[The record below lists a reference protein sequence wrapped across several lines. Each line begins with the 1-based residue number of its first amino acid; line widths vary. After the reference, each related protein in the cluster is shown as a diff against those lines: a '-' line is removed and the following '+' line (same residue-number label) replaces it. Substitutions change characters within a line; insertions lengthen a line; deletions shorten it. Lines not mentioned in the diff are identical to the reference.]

1 MIWHKDVFAFGDH
14 LSPFMGKHEI
24 GEGERRD
31 FNIKVDVALLFLRLS
46 MVDLGGNLINTECLS
61 SDCFEL

>member
-1 MIWHKDVFAFGDH
+1 
-14 LSPFMGKHEI
+14 MGKHEI